1 MHQPQRKAGV
11 RNGDNNYACRCAQQ
25 RALHQMIGD
34 AVAPPTR
41 CLPSFYAYSTGAQ
54 AIVQEIA
61 AHPSPVRSDA
71 NRIQTALG
79 LFTTLVSSL
88 QLARAVTDPAL
99 SDQVLATG
107 VRNALRVLDDWE

>member
-1 MHQPQRKAGV
+1 
-11 RNGDNNYACRCAQQ
+11 
-25 RALHQMIGD
+25 MIGD

-88 QLARAVTDPAL
+88 QLARAVTDTAL

-107 VRNALRVLDDWE
+107 IRNALRVLDDWE